1 MTKAKKAI
9 SVVLAVVMI
18 AGLFAFSAFAAD
30 QNATIAVSAS
40 ETQVEVGATVTVT
53 VPATTDHHAAAA

>member
-18 AGLFAFSAFAAD
+18 AGLFAFGAFAAD
-30 QNATIAVSAS
+30 QNATITVSG
-40 ETQVEVGATVTVT
+40 E
-53 VPATTDHHAAAA
+53 